1 MRVRM
6 TVIII
11 TVATEQTLRHFLP
24 HPKISHIVNFMAAP
38 IIFELFHLNS
48 VSVHG

>member
-1 MRVRM
+1 M

-11 TVATEQTLRHFLP
+11 TVATEQTLRRFLP
-24 HPKISHIVNFMAAP
+24 HPRISHIVNFMAAP